1 MSLNFNLEIISPD
14 KKIFVGETSE
24 IIIPGFEGYMTVL
37 KEHIPFITFLRPGI
51 IDGKNLPDQIF
62 VEEGTV
68 EFSKNQLL
76 ILSSTAIFLKELQKD
91 KRDYLRQEAEKL
103 LSGNNISDKQRYIL
117 SYKVDTLKQINW

>member
-37 KEHIPFITFLRPGI
+37 IEHIPFITFLRPGI

-68 EFSKNQLL
+68 EFSKNKLL

-91 KRDYLRQEAEKL
+91 KRDSLRQEAEKL

-117 SYKVDTLKQINW
+117 SYKVDTLKQIN

>member
-68 EFSKNQLL
+68 EFSKNKLL

-91 KRDYLRQEAEKL
+91 KKDSLRQEAEKL
-103 LSGNNISDKQRYIL
+103 LSSNNISDKQRYIL
-117 SYKVDTLKQINW
+117 SYKVDTLKQIN

>member
-68 EFSKNQLL
+68 EFSKNKLL

-91 KRDYLRQEAEKL
+91 KRDSLRQEAKKL
-103 LSGNNISDKQRYIL
+103 LLGNNISDKQRYIL
-117 SYKVDTLKQINW
+117 SYKVDTLKQIN

>member
-68 EFSKNQLL
+68 EFSKNKLL

-91 KRDYLRQEAEKL
+91 KRDLLRQDAEKI

-117 SYKVDTLKQINW
+117 SYKVDTLKQIN

>member
-68 EFSKNQLL
+68 EFSKNKLL

-91 KRDYLRQEAEKL
+91 KRDSLRQEAEKL
-103 LSGNNISDKQRYIL
+103 LLGNNISDKQRYIL
-117 SYKVDTLKQINW
+117 NYKVDTLKQINR

>member
-68 EFSKNQLL
+68 EFSKNKLL

-91 KRDYLRQEAEKL
+91 KRDSLRQEAEKL

>member
-68 EFSKNQLL
+68 EFSKNKLL

-91 KRDYLRQEAEKL
+91 KRFIAAR
-103 LSGNNISDKQRYIL
+103 G
-117 SYKVDTLKQINW
+117 

>member
-68 EFSKNQLL
+68 EFSKNKLL

-91 KRDYLRQEAEKL
+91 KRDSLRQEAEKL
-103 LSGNNISDKQRYIL
+103 LSGNNISDKQRYIS
-117 SYKVDTLKQINW
+117 SYKVDTLKQIN

>member
-51 IDGKNLPDQIF
+51 IDGKNLSDQLF

-68 EFSKNQLL
+68 EFSKNKLL

-91 KRDYLRQEAEKL
+91 KKDSLRQEAEKL
-103 LSGNNISDKQRYIL
+103 LSSNNISDKQRYIL
-117 SYKVDTLKQINW
+117 SYKVDTLKQIN

>member
-68 EFSKNQLL
+68 EFSKNKLL

-91 KRDYLRQEAEKL
+91 KRDLLRQDAEKI

>member
-68 EFSKNQLL
+68 EFSKNKLL

-91 KRDYLRQEAEKL
+91 KRDSLRQEAELL

-117 SYKVDTLKQINW
+117 SYKVDTLKQIN

>member
-68 EFSKNQLL
+68 EFSKNKLL

-91 KRDYLRQEAEKL
+91 KRDLLRQEAEKI

-117 SYKVDTLKQINW
+117 SYKVNTLKQIN

>member
-68 EFSKNQLL
+68 EFSKNKLL

-91 KRDYLRQEAEKL
+91 KRDSLRQEAEKL
-103 LSGNNISDKQRYIL
+103 LLGNNISDKQRYIL
-117 SYKVDTLKQINW
+117 SYKVDTLKQIN

>member
-91 KRDYLRQEAEKL
+91 KRDSLRQEAEKL
-103 LSGNNISDKQRYIL
+103 LLGNNISDKQRYIL
-117 SYKVDTLKQINW
+117 SYKVDTLKQINR

>member
-91 KRDYLRQEAEKL
+91 KRDSLRQEAEKL

-117 SYKVDTLKQINW
+117 SYKVDTLKQIN

>member
-91 KRDYLRQEAEKL
+91 KRDSLRQEAEKL
-103 LSGNNISDKQRYIL
+103 LLGNNISDKQRYIL
-117 SYKVDTLKQINW
+117 SYKVDTLKQIN

>member
-51 IDGKNLPDQIF
+51 IDGKNLPDQVF

-68 EFSKNQLL
+68 EFSKNKLL

-91 KRDYLRQEAEKL
+91 KRDLLRQEAEKI

-117 SYKVDTLKQINW
+117 SYKVDTLKQIN